1 MTEPS
6 MPLEIL
12 GQLLFTMMGPVA
24 LIPVFAGVT
33 AGMDAARQ
41 RRIAV
46 TAFGAACVA
55 LLLAVTMGAGMLAS
69 WDASP
74 ASLIVAAGLVLT
86 LASLQGVL
94 GWGQQGMPVKG
105 ESTERVAIAPIA
117 FPTMIR
123 PHGIGLLIIFVAY
136 FPSFGQKLAILGV
149 ALAVM
154 AINLGAMLVAHRV
167 MALIG
172 AVPLMILGSVF
183 SILQVALGIQ
193 IMLSGLQRM
202 LG

>member
-1 MTEPS
+1 MTEQG
-6 MPLEIL
+6 MPLAIL

-24 LIPVFAGVT
+24 LIPVFAGAT

-46 TAFGAACVA
+46 TAFGAACIALALAVA
-55 LLLAVTMGAGMLAS
+55 LGAGMLAS
-69 WDASP
+69 WGASP

-94 GWGQQGMPVKG
+94 GWGQQGMPAKG
-105 ESTERVAIAPIA
+105 DVTDRIAIAPIA
-117 FPTMIR
+117 FPTMVR
-123 PHGIGLLIIFVAY
+123 PYGVGVLIIFVAY

-149 ALAVM
+149 ALVVM
-154 AINLGAMLVAHRV
+154 ALNLGAMLVAHRV

-202 LG
+202 IG